1 VGKHPLGHGL
11 GYTSFNLGEAETAD
25 DEVVV
30 AVANTG
36 DRPGSAVVQV
46 YGSVPGSTYERPPK
60 RLVGFAKVRLA
71 AGEST
76 ELRIP
81 VDRSQLDLR
90 IDGAWIRED
99 SPVEY
104 SVGFDAATARRI

>member
-1 VGKHPLGHGL
+1 M
-11 GYTSFNLGEAETAD
+11 
-25 DEVVV
+25 VV
-30 AVANTG
+30 AVTNTG

-46 YGSVPGSTYERPPK
+46 YGSVPGSTYERPPR
-60 RLVGFAKVRLA
+60 RLVGFAKVRLD

-76 ELRIP
+76 ELQIP

-90 IDGAWIRED
+90 IDGAWVRED

-104 SVGFDAATARRI
+104 SAGFDAATARRI